1 MRKRL
6 VKPAL
11 PQATSSWDNTC
22 CLEIFIATMSGR
34 SRSRKQADSGGIS
47 ECRSS
52 NSSRGSSSH
61 SSQNP
66 KQNKNKKQILAPP
79 PPPPTTTTTT
89 TSEGKKNRRQIHIT
103 QVLGVAV
110 TLSKNTSSV
119 QVYVYE

>member
-1 MRKRL
+1 
-6 VKPAL
+6 
-11 PQATSSWDNTC
+11 
-22 CLEIFIATMSGR
+22 LEIFIATMSGR

-79 PPPPTTTTTT
+79 PPPPPTTTTTTT